1 MNRIFQNTLAGFLL
15 FIALLSA
22 QSSYAQSP
30 DNIQESDTISFR
42 DSIEPISLP
51 AFCDS
56 IFYALKTEDFDSLKR
71 WTPTYKV
78 IKLLLAEAD
87 MEEMVY
93 KTMMKAK
100 TIEFYLKKD
109 YKKLEKELKKS
120 NFKMKD
126 MVLINKQ
133 HQIITADTHK
143 YSDVKLQVRYKN
155 KELII
160 GFRAIE
166 LSDNWYLG
174 ENLKTE
180 AVPEGFD
187 QEAYDELYEQKL
199 KEREKRLKEKEK
211 DRISD
216 SISSAKSLEKEALE
230 QKKQEEQEL
239 RAKEKE
245 AADKK
250 KQEEKELKAK
260 EKEAADKKKQED
272 KELKAKEKEAA
283 KKKKQEEKE
292 LKEKEK
298 EERKKSREEKKK
310 KT

>member
-1 MNRIFQNTLAGFLL
+1 MSLL
-15 FIALLSA
+15 LTNYSA
-22 QSSYAQSP
+22 AQDIS
-30 DNIQESDTISFR
+30 NIQENDTLSFR

-78 IKLLLAEAD
+78 IKTLLAEAD

-100 TIEFYLKKD
+100 TIEYYLKKD
-109 YKKLEKELKKS
+109 YNKLTKTLKKS
-120 NFKMKD
+120 NFKMRD

-155 KELII
+155 KEII
-160 GFRAIE
+160 IAFRAIE

-199 KEREKRLKEKEK
+199 KEREKRLEDKEK
-211 DRISD
+211 DRVKD
-216 SISSAKSLEKEALE
+216 SISTAKSLEKEALE
-230 QKKQEEQEL
+230 N
-239 RAKEKE
+239 
-245 AADKK
+245 K

-260 EKEAADKKKQED
+260 EKEAAKKKKQED

-292 LKEKEK
+292 LREKEK
-298 EERKKSREEKKK
+298 EERKKQKEEKKNLIE
-310 KT
+310 

>member
-1 MNRIFQNTLAGFLL
+1 MNRIFQNTLAGCLL

-30 DNIQESDTISFR
+30 NNIQESDTISFR

-56 IFYALKTEDFDSLKR
+56 IFFALKTEDFGSLKR

-239 RAKEKE
+239 KAKEKE

-250 KQEEKELKAK
+250 KQE

>member
-1 MNRIFQNTLAGFLL
+1 MGCLL

-42 DSIEPISLP
+42 DSIETISLP

-160 GFRAIE
+160 AFRAIE

-187 QEAYDELYEQKL
+187 HEAYDELYEQKL

-239 RAKEKE
+239 
-245 AADKK
+245 
-250 KQEEKELKAK
+250 KAK
-260 EKEAADKKKQED
+260 EKADKEKQ
-272 KELKAKEKEAA
+272 
-283 KKKKQEEKE
+283 
-292 LKEKEK
+292 K
-298 EERKKSREEKKK
+298 EETKKSREEEKLKKQKEKEDLK
-310 KT
+310 KAREEEKLKKQKEKEEAKKAKEEEKLKKEKLKKEKTPKKEPPSKKD